1 MTTTPAVE
9 MRLTIADHPGR
20 NALFAALAIAQ
31 GAFPE
36 IKKNRTVQISPR
48 DGTPYSFRYA
58 DLAVMREATKQ
69 PLADNGLFVIQPIN
83 DLDSRVPE
91 AVIETILGHKDG
103 GTVTSR
109 LKVANDFH
117 DPKAF
122 GAVVTYLR
130 RYAYGAI
137 LGLTTDD
144 DLDEDGAAAHQQDAQ
159 PAHKGRQNGAARPDK
174 PAPRT
179 DPGGLPVCTP
189 DAFAQKTEGWKRLVA
204 AGKPVADMIAMIETK
219 TLLTDE
225 QKAEIAS
232 WAPTE

>member
-1 MTTTPAVE
+1 MSTIPKIE
-9 MRLTIADHPGR
+9 ERLTIADHEGR
-20 NALFAALAIAQ
+20 NALFAALAAAQ

-36 IKKNRTVQISPR
+36 VKKNQTVDIKPR
-48 DGTPYSFRYA
+48 DSAAYSFRYA
-58 DLAVMREATKQ
+58 DLGAMREATRK

-103 GTVTSR
+103 GTVISR

-130 RYAYGAI
+130 RYAYGSI
-137 LGLTTDD
+137 LGIATDD
-144 DLDEDGAAAHQQDAQ
+144 DLDKDGAPAQDA
-159 PAHKGRQNGAARPDK
+159 PPKGRQSGTARSDK
-174 PAPRT
+174 PAARAE
-179 DPGGLPVCTP
+179 PGALPTCAP
-189 DAFAQKTEGWKRLVA
+189 DAFAQKTEGWKRLVT

-232 WAPTE
+232 WAKTE

>member
-1 MTTTPAVE
+1 MSTIPIIENRT
-9 MRLTIADHPGR
+9 TIADHPGR
-20 NALFAALAIAQ
+20 NALFAALAVAQ

-36 IKKNRTVQISPR
+36 IKKNRLVQIRPR
-48 DGTPYSFRYA
+48 DSAPYSFRYA
-58 DLAVMREATKQ
+58 DLSVMRESVKQ

-83 DLDSRVPE
+83 DLEGRVPE

-137 LGLTTDD
+137 LGLTSDD
-144 DLDEDGAAAHQQDAQ
+144 DLDEDGAPVQDA
-159 PAHKGRQNGAARPDK
+159 PAKGKSNDAARPDK
-174 PAPRT
+174 PAART
-179 DPGGLPVCTP
+179 EPGGLPECTP
-189 DAFAQKTEGWKRLVA
+189 DTFEQKTEGWKRLVT

-232 WAPTE
+232 WAKTE